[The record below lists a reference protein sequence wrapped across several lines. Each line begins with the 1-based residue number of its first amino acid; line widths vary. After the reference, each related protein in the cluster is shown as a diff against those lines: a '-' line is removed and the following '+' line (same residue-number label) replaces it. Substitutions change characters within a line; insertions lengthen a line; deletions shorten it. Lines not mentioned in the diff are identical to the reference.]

1 MGLFFADP
9 LFEDFAVSLGLGLG
23 GQLGEVA
30 AICAQIGEGDD
41 DAWYTGWSAAADRLG
56 GVAAAACAPGGWA
69 AADRLAA
76 EADHAAVRGHLVG
89 AGETYRRASL
99 YYAISYHP
107 LFGAPVDPR
116 LLAAFG
122 KPSEVFAKAAAAT
135 DPAGE
140 ALEIPFENTTLPG
153 YFFRADHGA
162 EPGPL
167 LIATNGYDATLF
179 EIYLGQAL
187 PALRRGYHCLIF
199 DGPGQGRPLYRD
211 GIVMRPDWENVVGPV
226 IDAALQRPEVDP
238 QRIALTGWSLGGHLA
253 LRAATGEHRLAACI
267 ADPALFG
274 IAEAMQARMRA
285 MGVPDTVIERLP
297 DLDEATLAGM
307 TADMQRSRMQRWT
320 IEQRGFWVHGV
331 RTLPDYIR
339 VATEFTLAGRVDRIG
354 CPTLLCAA
362 QDDPLSGTATAVY
375 DGLTAPKTLL
385 QFTSAGGAGDP
396 WHMRN
401 RALFDLRAFNW
412 LDESLSASTR
422 QPVAAGR

>member
-30 AICAQIGEGDD
+30 AICTQIEEDDD
-41 DAWYTGWSAAADRLG
+41 DAWYTRWS
-56 GVAAAACAPGGWA
+56 A

-76 EADHAAVRGHLVG
+76 EADDAAARRHLVG

-99 YYAISYHP
+99 YYAVSYHP

-122 KPSEVFAKAAAAT
+122 KQSEVFAKAAAAT
-135 DPAGE
+135 DPPGE
-140 ALEIPFENTTLPG
+140 ALEIPFEHTTLPG

-162 EPGPL
+162 EPRPL

-179 EIYLGQAL
+179 EMYLGQAL

-297 DLDEATLAGM
+297 DLDEATLAGI
-307 TADMQRSRMQRWT
+307 TADMQHSRMQRWT

-331 RTLPDYIR
+331 HTLPDYIR
-339 VATEFTLAGRVDRIG
+339 IATEFTLAGHLDRIG

-385 QFTSAGGAGDP
+385 QFTSADGAGD
-396 WHMRN
+396 HCEMRN
-401 RALFDLRAFNW
+401 RALFNLRAFNW

-422 QPVAAGR
+422 QPVAARR